1 MNLRNEQ
8 VPLMCKV
15 DGTKVEEFFEKK
27 NVAAKYNEAVES
39 ARFKERLAETLEN
52 FAEAVKKIQEDKG
65 ENKRLESITSKEN
78 VMDNVRINVMVNA
91 ISLAAEAIIFDGKDS
106 ETAVAEIITPDF
118 VFEILD
124 GVSNVIAEEC
134 ASVVVAQT
142 FSDALIKGFEEL
154 LS

>member
-8 VPLMCKV
+8 LPLMFKV
-15 DGTKVEEFFEKK
+15 NENKVEEFFQKE
-27 NVAAKYNEAVES
+27 NVAAKYNEALES
-39 ARFKERLAETLEN
+39 ARFKERLAEILEN
-52 FAEAVKKIQEDKG
+52 FAQAVKKIQEDKG
-65 ENKRLESITSKEN
+65 ENKRLESITSEEN
-78 VMDNVRINVMVNA
+78 VMDSVRINVMINA

-106 ETAVAEIITPDF
+106 ETAVTEIITPDF
-118 VFEILD
+118 VLEILD
-124 GVSNVIAEEC
+124 GVSDVIAKEC